1 MSKSSDPR
9 NFFESDAQQA
19 TRERRDAKSSNKY
32 GNPVAL
38 KSKILAAIAD
48 PRSSSPPAIFVAE
61 SAGSVRHVKLGDE
74 PDTRTVYR
82 GPSAPVTCVAVG
94 GAGGS
99 TLFAG
104 SWDKSIWS
112 WDLAT
117 GQQGRRYTG
126 HTDFVKTVVCAKLS
140 SGSGSRDILI
150 SGGAD
155 KRIIVWDVATGKE
168 LHVLQDRVTKML
180 AVQHL
185 AVDPARTT
193 PDEVHLASASSDPHV
208 RRWRVREASW
218 EQVVDEMPDPAAPA
232 GSSDAVTERRTL
244 LEHETSVYRLS
255 FAPGADDG
263 ESLDL
268 WTASGDGT
276 AKCLS
281 PQQRG
286 LAVVDTFNHGDHVRA
301 LAVVGS
307 WVVTAGRD
315 EDLKYWDR
323 ASGELHCT
331 LEGHYDEVT
340 DLLALADSRL
350 CSVGIDGTVRTWPL
364 QRAQLDAL
372 ITEQR
377 EAAEGKVKEPEAAAA
392 PQEGL
397 LSIEEEAELA
407 ALMDDD

>member
-19 TRERRDAKSSNKY
+19 KRERRDAKSSNKY

-38 KSKILAAIAD
+38 KSKILAAIPD

-61 SAGSVRHVKLGDE
+61 SAGSVRHVKLSDE
-74 PDTRTVYR
+74 PDIKTAYR

-94 GAGGS
+94 GAGGG

-117 GQQGRRYTG
+117 GQQGRKYTG
-126 HTDFVKTVVCAKLS
+126 HTDFVKTVVCARLS
-140 SGSGSRDILI
+140 SGSSSSRDVLI

-155 KRIIVWDVATGKE
+155 KRIIVWDIATGKE
-168 LHVLQDRVTKML
+168 LHVLQDGVTKML

-193 PDEVHLASASSDPHV
+193 PDEIHLVSASSDPHI

-218 EQVVDEMPDPAAPA
+218 EQVVDEVPDPAAPG
-232 GSSDAVTERRTL
+232 GSSVVAERRTL
-244 LEHETSVYRLS
+244 LEHETSVYRLA
-255 FAPGADDG
+255 FVPDADG

-281 PQQRG
+281 PQRG
-286 LAVVDTFNHGDHVRA
+286 LAVVDSFDHGDHVKA
-301 LAVVGS
+301 LAVVGG
-307 WVVTAGRD
+307 WVVTAGRN

-323 ASGELHCT
+323 ASGELQCA

-340 DLLALADSRL
+340 DLLVLADGRL
-350 CSVGIDGTVRTWPL
+350 CSVSIDGTVRTWPVL
-364 QRAQLDAL
+364 RAQLDAL
-372 ITEQR
+372 VTEQR

-392 PQEGL
+392 PQEGM